1 MLHFIPAWY
10 QQNQWCENEQSWFVR
25 RMHTEFDDT
34 VKQIQLF
41 HRSKAYPYQIMLLG
55 FAPNFR
61 HFLHRQGMYRAPYW
75 SCFDAIQGVRRKKA
89 AVLSFHNLKWPEG
102 IEFIY
107 TPFVVVAMLNKEK
120 YAQIDFG
127 EDGNPIRIDLYQ
139 NGTICRQNIY
149 DDRGFVASTII
160 FEDGQPLHQD
170 YLTED
175 GTWKMRLFPRDGHV
189 EINENCPQYL
199 LQYLNLEQ
207 FQNGVG
213 SRGKNQHPKKERHQN
228 RKWFWN
234 KKRYFNEE
242 RHKVEGNYLT
252 KEIQKQFSRLRYD
265 NLEQVIY
272 EVLASYLELTD
283 ERDVFCVAMHGQHA
297 RLLKDALK
305 DKKLILSFFEERYS
319 VAAHPEGAE
328 LVGEADYVVV
338 DSQKNVNK
346 IRQESDMLLE
356 NIVAI
361 PPYDSRV
368 DIGISQQF
376 DVQKIMVP
384 VDDVDDEKFSELI
397 RFLGEYLL
405 INEKARIHLFTRNAD
420 YNRKQGILEHA
431 RRELEKA
438 GLEEGWAIEEGKEQE
453 AENRL
458 ELEEPVPVK
467 FFVEQCVDELSVSK
481 CMREQRVLVD
491 MREVPELYLQIMA
504 ISIGIPQIVR
514 TETEFVEHSRNGI
527 ILKDM
532 GRLPKALHY
541 YLDGL
546 RNWNRA
552 MVCSYELVKEYT
564 TAKLLEK
571 WKEVMESVGG
581 DSYFTTGE
589 RELE

>member
-10 QQNQWCENEQSWFVR
+10 QQNQWCENEQSWLVR

-41 HRSKAYPYQIMLLG
+41 HRSKAYPYKILLLS

-75 SCFDAIQGVRRKKA
+75 SCFDAIQEVRRKKA
-89 AVLSFHNLKWPEG
+89 MVLSFHNLKWPEG
-102 IEFIY
+102 IEFVY

-139 NGTICRQNIY
+139 NGKLCRRNIY
-149 DDRGFVASTII
+149 DDRGFVASTIV
-160 FEDGQPLHQD
+160 FENGQPLHQD
-170 YLTED
+170 YLMED
-175 GTWKMRLFPRDGHV
+175 GMWKMRHFLQDGHV
-189 EINENCPQYL
+189 EINENCPHYL
-199 LQYLNLEQ
+199 LQYQNLKQ
-207 FQNGVG
+207 
-213 SRGKNQHPKKERHQN
+213 
-228 RKWFWN
+228 
-234 KKRYFNEE
+234 
-242 RHKVEGNYLT
+242 
-252 KEIQKQFSRLRYD
+252 IQKQFSKLWYD
-265 NLEQVIY
+265 DVEQVIY
-272 EVLASYLELTD
+272 EVLTSYLELMD
-283 ERDVFCVAMHGQHA
+283 ERDVFCVAMHGQHV
-297 RLLKDALK
+297 RLLKDVLK
-305 DKKLILSFFEERYS
+305 EKKVILSFFEERYS
-319 VAAHPEGAE
+319 VAAHPEDVEMIKG
-328 LVGEADYVVV
+328 ADYLVV
-338 DSQKNVNK
+338 DSQKNVSK
-346 IRQESDMLLE
+346 IRQESDMLIE

-384 VDDVDDEKFSELI
+384 VDDIDDEKFSELI
-397 RFLGEYLL
+397 RLLGEYLL
-405 INEKARIHLFTRNAD
+405 LNEKARIYLFTRKAD
-420 YNRKQGILEHA
+420 YNRKQSVLERA
-431 RRELEKA
+431 REELGKA
-438 GLEEGWAIEEGKEQE
+438 GLEEEWAIEETKEQV
-453 AENRL
+453 AENKL
-458 ELEEPVPVK
+458 ELEEPIPVK

-481 CMREQRVLVD
+481 CIREQRVLVD

-514 TETEFVEHSRNGI
+514 TKTEFVEHSRNGI
-527 ILKDM
+527 ILKSM
-532 GRLPKALHY
+532 ERLPKALHY

-564 TAKLLEK
+564 TEKLLQK
-571 WKEVMESVGG
+571 WKEVMESVGE